1 VNLEDS
7 IKKIS
12 DILSSQLG
20 EDIDENTVNDLAGLI
35 KQCEDC
41 IINVDSVQQTI
52 NLARTGDYGVLI
64 PPKVSKRLFKV
75 LDLDEE

>member
-1 VNLEDS
+1 MEDS

-12 DILSSQLG
+12 EILNNQLG
-20 EDIDENTVNDLAGLI
+20 EDIDDSMVNDLAGLV

-41 IINVDSVQQTI
+41 IVNIDSVKQTI
-52 NLARTGDYGVLI
+52 NIARTGDYGVLI
-64 PPKVSKRLFKV
+64 PPKVSERLLKI

>member
-1 VNLEDS
+1 MEDN

-12 DILSSQLG
+12 DILNNQLG
-20 EDIDENTVNDLAGLI
+20 EDIDESMVNDLAGLI

-41 IINVDSVQQTI
+41 IINIDSVQHTI

-64 PPKVSKRLFKV
+64 PQKVSERLLKV

>member
-1 VNLEDS
+1 MEDN

-12 DILSSQLG
+12 DILNNQLG
-20 EDIDENTVNDLAGLI
+20 EDIDESMVNDLAGLI

-41 IINVDSVQQTI
+41 IINIDSVQHTI

-64 PPKVSKRLFKV
+64 PKKVSKRLLKV
-75 LDLDEE
+75 LDLEEE

>member
-1 VNLEDS
+1 MEDS

-12 DILSSQLG
+12 EILNNQLG
-20 EDIDENTVNDLAGLI
+20 EDIDDSMVNDLAGLV

-41 IINVDSVQQTI
+41 IVNIDSVKQTI
-52 NLARTGDYGVLI
+52 NIARTGDYGVLI
-64 PPKVSKRLFKV
+64 PPKVSKRLLKI

>member
-1 VNLEDS
+1 MKDN

-12 DILSSQLG
+12 DILNNQLG
-20 EDIDENTVNDLAGLI
+20 EDIDESMVNDLAGLI

-41 IINVDSVQQTI
+41 IINIDSVQHTI

-64 PPKVSKRLFKV
+64 PQKVSERLLKV
-75 LDLDEE
+75 LELDEE

>member
-1 VNLEDS
+1 MEDN

-12 DILSSQLG
+12 DILNNQLG
-20 EDIDENTVNDLAGLI
+20 EDIEESMVNDLAGLI

-41 IINVDSVQQTI
+41 IINIDSVQHTI

-64 PPKVSKRLFKV
+64 PQKVSERLLKV
-75 LDLDEE
+75 LELDDE

>member
-1 VNLEDS
+1 MDDN

-12 DILSSQLG
+12 NILNNQLG
-20 EDIDENTVNDLAGLI
+20 EDLDENTVKDLADLI

-41 IINVDSVQQTI
+41 IVNVDSIQQTI

-75 LDLDEE
+75 LGLDEE

>member
-1 VNLEDS
+1 MEDN

-12 DILSSQLG
+12 DILNNQLG
-20 EDIDENTVNDLAGLI
+20 EDIDESMVNDLAGLI

-41 IINVDSVQQTI
+41 IINIDSVQHTI

-64 PPKVSKRLFKV
+64 PQKVSERLLKV
-75 LDLDEE
+75 LELDDE

>member
-1 VNLEDS
+1 MEDN

-12 DILSSQLG
+12 DILNNQLG
-20 EDIDENTVNDLAGLI
+20 EDIDESMVNDLAGLI

-41 IINVDSVQQTI
+41 IINIDSVQHTI

-64 PPKVSKRLFKV
+64 PQKVSERLLKV
-75 LDLDEE
+75 LELDEE

>member
-1 VNLEDS
+1 MEDN

-12 DILSSQLG
+12 DILNNQLG
-20 EDIDENTVNDLAGLI
+20 EDIDESMVNDLAGLI

-41 IINVDSVQQTI
+41 IINIDSVQHTI

-64 PPKVSKRLFKV
+64 PQKVSKRLLKV
-75 LDLDEE
+75 LELDEE

>member
-1 VNLEDS
+1 MEDN

-12 DILSSQLG
+12 DILNNQLG
-20 EDIDENTVNDLAGLI
+20 EDIDESMVNDLAGLI

-41 IINVDSVQQTI
+41 IINIDSVQHTI

-64 PPKVSKRLFKV
+64 PPKVSERLLKV